1 MAISLSKE
9 TRQALIDSL
18 KCFFDEQFEQEIGDL
33 KASLLLDFCLKEIG
47 PIIYN
52 RAVTDAQT
60 YMRDKLADLDNSCFE
75 TEDGYWQR

>member
-18 KCFFDEQFEQEIGDL
+18 KRFFDEQFEQEIGDL